1 MSTLV
6 LALVAGA
13 VVGLAL
19 GALGGGGSMLA
30 VPALIY
36 LLGFTPA
43 DATTASLLIVAVTSA
58 TALYAHARSGQV
70 RWRAGALFAAAGI
83 LPAAGAGAVASRL
96 PQAALTAA
104 FAGVAGVAGVLMLR
118 VGRTGRDGRAGR
130 AGSGGGVGRGVGVER
145 EGGPGRAGRAEG
157 SECGCG
163 VVREGGPGHGRG
175 PECESGSVRE
185 GGSGGEVGPERGGG
199 SECGGGAAPGGG
211 ERRADS
217 GGGRRVRAR
226 AGAVRTGRAAGAG
239 AGLGALTG
247 LLGVGGGFLVV
258 PALVTV
264 LAFEMRAA
272 TGTSL
277 LVIAVNSLASLV
289 TRGSTT
295 TGLDWAVV
303 APFTGAAVLGA
314 WDGKRLAARLTG
326 AALRRTFAIVLLTVA
341 AAMGVDAVVQSGGW
355 G

>member
-1 MSTLV
+1 MSPLV
-6 LALVAGA
+6 LALAAGA

-43 DATTASLLIVAVTSA
+43 AATTASLLIVAVTSA

-70 RWRAGALFAAAGI
+70 RWRAGTLFAATGV
-83 LPAAGAGAVASRL
+83 LPAAGAGAVAGRL
-96 PQAALTAA
+96 PQPVLTAA

-118 VGRTGRDGRAGR
+118 VGRRGSGGGTASGDGESRGD
-130 AGSGGGVGRGVGVER
+130 GSVSRGDGGESRGGGGVGRVNGVEPSDRVDPSGGVER
-145 EGGPGRAGRAEG
+145 PDGAGRA
-157 SECGCG
+157 
-163 VVREGGPGHGRG
+163 
-175 PECESGSVRE
+175 
-185 GGSGGEVGPERGGG
+185 
-199 SECGGGAAPGGG
+199 
-211 ERRADS
+211 
-217 GGGRRVRAR
+217 VRAER
-226 AGAVRTGRAAGAG
+226 AAAKPGRAAGAG

-277 LVIAVNSLASLV
+277 LVIAVNSVASLV

-303 APFTGAAVLGA
+303 GPFTGAAILGA
-314 WDGKRLAARLTG
+314 WDGKRLAARLSG
-326 AALRRTFAIVLLTVA
+326 SALRRTFAVVLLAVA
-341 AAMGVDAVVQSGGW
+341 AAMAADAVARGGGW